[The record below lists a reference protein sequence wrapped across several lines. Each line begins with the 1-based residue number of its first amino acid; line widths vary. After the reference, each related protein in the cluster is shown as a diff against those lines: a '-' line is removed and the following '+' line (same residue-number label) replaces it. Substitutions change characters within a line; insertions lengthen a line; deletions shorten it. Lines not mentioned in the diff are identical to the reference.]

1 MYTCATNRSKR
12 LLPEYTPSQ
21 RSKDERREWRRKVE
35 GAERGVVAWPQLGFP
50 VLLVLEGI
58 STKPLVALGSPS
70 WACQHLTP
78 VIEVHTLS
86 CGDAP
91 VGVFNSHCA
100 QNPVHSMW
108 HHWFKYTV
116 DT

>member
-1 MYTCATNRSKR
+1 M
-12 LLPEYTPSQ
+12 
-21 RSKDERREWRRKVE
+21 E
-35 GAERGVVAWPQLGFP
+35 GAGRGVVAWPQLGFP

-100 QNPVHSMW
+100 QNTVHSMW